1 MPEGITSFNHY
12 IPDFINIKTFFSGCK
27 TLMDIWSIFIALLIG
42 AYLLGSIPFGLMV
55 GRRVRGVD
63 ITEVGSGNIGAAN
76 VAREVGLAWGV
87 VTLLADAFKGFIP
100 VAFVPCLF
108 GASGEI
114 DEALRG
120 LVGLA
125 ALLGNQFPVY
135 HHRKGGKGVAT
146 CLGVFLAISP
156 VSCVFSGVLF
166 IIVVAMRRYVSLG
179 SMTAALSMPVWL
191 SIGGYS
197 NFLIIT
203 SIAMS
208 LLIVLRHRD
217 NIWRL
222 AKGNERRWHIKG
234 NHNSRSIRRSSS
246 PSE

>member
-1 MPEGITSFNHY
+1 MAG
-12 IPDFINIKTFFSGCK
+12 
-27 TLMDIWSIFIALLIG
+27 WSIFIALLLG
-42 AYLLGSIPFGLMV
+42 AYSMGSIPFGRIV
-55 GRRVRGVD
+55 GRRVRGLD

-76 VAREVGLAWGV
+76 VAREVGLAWGI
-87 VTLLADAFKGFIP
+87 VTLLADALKGFIP
-100 VAFVPCLF
+100 VAFASCLF

-125 ALLGNQFPVY
+125 ALLGSQFPVY
-135 HHRKGGKGVAT
+135 NHRKGGKGVAT

-156 VSCVFSGVLF
+156 VSCVFSGALF
-166 IIVVAMRRYVSLG
+166 LIVVAIWRYVSLG

-191 SIGGYS
+191 SIGGHP

-217 NIWRL
+217 NIRRL
-222 AKGNERRWHIKG
+222 AKGNERRWHVKG